1 MDTGMT
7 KSYIYPLANRLTH
20 GVMAL
25 SLLLAYALVDFDRI
39 FYYHGVF
46 GVVFFLAII
55 FRILWG
61 MFGSKYSRFS
71 DFHFKGLKSYLF
83 SVFGEKKSYIAH
95 NPASSIAIVLM
106 LILGV
111 LTCLSG
117 LVLWG
122 EKEGGGIFSSLF
134 FSYHSLNSFAKLHE
148 VFANSLVIV
157 VCVHICG
164 ALIDRIIHKNDSLQ
178 AIITGYKNTPKQEN
192 IRLNPIQK
200 LFCAF
205 YGVFALLLTLYTLT
219 SSNLVL
225 GFSNPS
231 PLIAYTSSQAL
242 YQKECGSCH
251 IAYAPYLLPKEV
263 WGKMMSDL
271 ENHFGDDASVDEDT
285 QKELT
290 QFLEANSQRDT
301 FIASK
306 LSKERK
312 EYLAFSQTQLFA
324 KIHKKIPKQVFESR
338 EIKSKANCQ
347 SCHKDAKKGYF
358 QKSRLDFSKLNAL
371 KS

>member
-1 MDTGMT
+1 MT
-7 KSYIYPLANRLTH
+7 KSYIYPLANRLSH
-20 GVMAL
+20 AVMIL
-25 SLLLAYALVDFDRI
+25 SLLLAYTLVDFDRI

-46 GVVFFLAII
+46 GIVFFLAIV

-61 MFGSKYSRFS
+61 VFGSKYSRFS
-71 DFHFKGLKSYLF
+71 DFHFKGLKEYLF
-83 SVFGEKKSYIAH
+83 SVFGTKRSYIAH
-95 NPASSIAIVLM
+95 NPASSIAIILM
-106 LILGV
+106 LVLGV

-122 EKEGGGIFSSLF
+122 EKEGGGIFGSLY

-148 VFANSLVIV
+148 VFANALVVV

-164 ALIDRIIHKNDSLQ
+164 ALIDKIIHKNDSLQ
-178 AIITGYKNTPKQEN
+178 AIITGYKTTPKQEV
-192 IRLNPIQK
+192 ITLGAFQK
-200 LFCAF
+200 FFCIF
-205 YGVFALLLTLYTLT
+205 YGVFALSLTLYTLT
-219 SSNLVL
+219 PRNLAL

-231 PLIAYTSSQAL
+231 PLIAYTSSQPL

-251 IAYAPYLLPKEV
+251 IAYAPYLLPKAV
-263 WGKMMSDL
+263 WGKMMSEL
-271 ENHFGDDASVDEDT
+271 ENHFGDDASVESDT

-301 FIASK
+301 FIADK
-306 LSKERK
+306 LSRER
-312 EYLAFSQTQLFA
+312 EAYLAISQTRFFA
-324 KIHKKIPKQVFESR
+324 KIHKKIPQEVFKSK

-347 SCHKDAKKGYF
+347 SCHKDAESGYF
-358 QKSRLDFSKLNAL
+358 QKSRIDFDKLNAL